1 MHDAVEFLFPPMPY
15 SVWWVIGAALLVLLI
30 IGWIV
35 GVIVWTLPI
44 EVLRRIPVIRDISY
58 RVLRFKFSRS
68 LTRIEQLHREGRL
81 STRDAFHE
89 ISRIFRN
96 FIDFRT
102 GFQARRMTATDVAHS
117 PLAGPALNVL
127 AMTYTGQFDEAD
139 PRSVPGV
146 VDAARTAVLTWA

>member
-1 MHDAVEFLFPPMPY
+1 MHDAIDFLFPPMSYP
-15 SVWWVIGAALLVLLI
+15 VWWVIGAAVLVLLV

-58 RVLRFKFSRS
+58 KVLRFKFSRS
-68 LTRIEQLHREGRL
+68 LTKVEQLHHEGQL
-81 STRDAFHE
+81 STRQAFHE

-127 AMTYTGQFDEAD
+127 AMTYPGQFDDAD
-139 PRSVPGV
+139 PRSVPV
-146 VDAARTAVLTWA
+146 VVEAARTAVLTWA

>member
-1 MHDAVEFLFPPMPY
+1 MHDAIDFLFPPMSY

-44 EVLRRIPVIRDISY
+44 EVLRRIPVVRDISY
-58 RVLRFKFSRS
+58 KVLRFKFSRS
-68 LTRIEQLHREGRL
+68 LGKVEQQHHAGQL
-81 STRDAFHE
+81 STREAHHE

-102 GFQARRMTATDVAHS
+102 GYQARRMTATDVSQS

-127 AMTYTGQFDEAD
+127 AMTYPGQFDEAD
-139 PRSVPGV
+139 PLMVPVV
-146 VDAARTAVLTWA
+146 VDAARKAVQTWV

>member
-1 MHDAVEFLFPPMPY
+1 MHDAIEFLFPPMTY

-44 EVLRRIPVIRDISY
+44 EVLRGIPVIRDISY
-58 RVLRFKFSRS
+58 KVLRFKFSRS
-68 LTRIEQLHREGRL
+68 LIKVEQQHHDGQL

-102 GFQARRMTATDVAHS
+102 GYHARRMTATDVAHS
-117 PLAGPALNVL
+117 PLAGPALNIL
-127 AMTYTGQFDEAD
+127 TMTYSGQFDEAD
-139 PRSVPGV
+139 PGAVSSVV
-146 VDAARTAVLTWA
+146 EAARTAVLTWA

>member
-1 MHDAVEFLFPPMPY
+1 MHDAIDFLFPPMAYP
-15 SVWWVIGAALLVLLI
+15 VWWVIGAAFLVVLV

-58 RVLRFKFSRS
+58 KVLRFKFSRS
-68 LTRIEQLHREGRL
+68 LTKVEQQHREGQL

-96 FIDFRT
+96 FIVFRT
-102 GFQARRMTATDVAHS
+102 GFQARRMTATDVAYS
-117 PLAGPALNVL
+117 PLAGSALNVL
-127 AMTYTGQFDEAD
+127 AMTYPGQFHEVD
-139 PRSVPGV
+139 PQSVPDV
-146 VDAARTAVLTWA
+146 VQAARTAVLTWA

>member
-1 MHDAVEFLFPPMPY
+1 MHDSIDFLFPPMPY
-15 SVWWVIGAALLVLLI
+15 PVWWVIGAAFLVLLI

-44 EVLRRIPVIRDISY
+44 EALRRIPVIRDISY
-58 RVLRFKFSRS
+58 KVLRFKFSRS
-68 LTRIEQLHREGRL
+68 LTKVEQQHHEGRL

-102 GFQARRMTATDVAHS
+102 GFSARRMTATDVAHS

-127 AMTYTGQFDEAD
+127 AMTYQGQFDEAD
-139 PRSVPGV
+139 PRTVPSVV
-146 VDAARTAVLTWA
+146 AAARTAVLTWA

>member
-1 MHDAVEFLFPPMPY
+1 MHDAVEFLFPPMHY
-15 SVWWVIGAALLVLLI
+15 SVWWVIGAALLVLLV

-58 RVLRFKFSRS
+58 RVLRVKFARS
-68 LTRIEQLHREGRL
+68 LTRVEQHHREGQL

-102 GFQARRMTATDVAHS
+102 GFQARRMTATDVAQS

-127 AMTYTGQFDEAD
+127 AMTYPGQFDEVD